1 MNCLCMHERHNLV
14 VEKCKTEWVSSGKRS
29 LFFLS
34 VLFLWLK
41 VLFMA
46 HVAKSS
52 QIGGRLV
59 KIANFK

>member
-1 MNCLCMHERHNLV
+1 MDCLCIHERHNLV
-14 VEKCKTEWVSSGKRS
+14 VEKCKTEWVSSGKQY
-29 LFFLS
+29 LFLL

-41 VLFMA
+41 VLFMT

-52 QIGGRLV
+52 QIVGRLV